1 MERLDDMGRYTRSV
15 KWRIAVLKLLILLVI
30 IAVVSGALG
39 FSGVAAG
46 AAFLAKIVFGIMLI
60 GIVILLAMVLLG
72 IAAFT

>member
-1 MERLDDMGRYTRSV
+1 MGRYTRSV

-30 IAVVSGALG
+30 IAVVAGALG

-46 AAFLAKIVFGIMLI
+46 AAFLAKVVFGIMLI
-60 GIVILLAMVLLG
+60 GIVILLAMVVLG

>member
-1 MERLDDMGRYTRSV
+1 M
-15 KWRIAVLKLLILLVI
+15 LKLLILLVV

-46 AAFLAKIVFGIMLI
+46 AAFLAKIVFGLMLI

-72 IAAFT
+72 IAAFS